1 MATLGKTMT
10 IMNLLYPLCRVK
22 ATLSQLRLNNKK
34 PRNGRDILRRK
45 CQKMVMKTV
54 KIWRLSITAATET
67 AIITSQVCL
76 IQIKMELQPLDL
88 SNPLITKVCK
98 IILGLAMLTT
108 QM

>member
-1 MATLGKTMT
+1 
-10 IMNLLYPLCRVK
+10 
-22 ATLSQLRLNNKK
+22 
-34 PRNGRDILRRK
+34 
-45 CQKMVMKTV
+45 MVMKTV

-76 IQIKMELQPLDL
+76 IQIKMELQALDL
-88 SNPLITKVCK
+88 SNRLITKVCK